1 MVIFVRS
8 GWSVDCVG
16 TSRELGVTD
25 NVNDGVSTTR
35 VTVAVCANFE
45 LDPITLMLYVPF
57 GVFVEVWTWSVEVN
71 GVCPEAGFR
80 VHVTPCG
87 GDEDTT
93 KLTGTGLLHANDD
106 PTARL

>member
-8 GWSVDCVG
+8 GWLVDCVD
-16 TSRELGVTD
+16 TSRDPGVTD
-25 NVNDGVSTTR
+25 NVNDGISTMR

-45 LDPITLMLYVPF
+45 LDPITLRLYVPF
-57 GVFVEVWTWSVEVN
+57 GVIVEVWTWSVELKA
-71 GVCPEAGFR
+71 VCPEAGFR

-87 GDEDTT
+87 GGEDTT

-106 PTARL
+106 PTATL